1 MDEKMYLS
9 IGEVLGLLLEE
20 FPDVT
25 ISKIRFLESQGLI
38 EPERTASGYRKFT
51 QAEIER
57 LRFILRQQRENY
69 LPLKVIRTRL
79 EGDTSDGMIRPYDAT
94 APQGLA
100 VDSANHPTAKAVASR
115 KAPPRAVVTDDTSSL
130 SRTELMSEAQVDERV
145 LAGVLAAGLISPKKV
160 GAEEM
165 FTPADKEILD
175 IAARFI
181 ELGIDARH
189 LKTVRHTVEREADLY
204 EQRILPYL
212 RQRNPQSR
220 SQAME
225 MVDEFVELGERLR
238 ANLMARLIRQLS
250 D

>member
-1 MDEKMYLS
+1 M
-9 IGEVLGLLLEE
+9 V
-20 FPDVT
+20 
-25 ISKIRFLESQGLI
+25 
-38 EPERTASGYRKFT
+38 
-51 QAEIER
+51 
-57 LRFILRQQRENY
+57 
-69 LPLKVIRTRL
+69 
-79 EGDTSDGMIRPYDAT
+79 RPYDST
-94 APQGLA
+94 APQGMVVESA
-100 VDSANHPTAKAVASR
+100 ANHPTSKAVASR
-115 KAPPRAVVTDDTSSL
+115 KVPPRPVVTDDTSSL
-130 SRTELMSEAQVDERV
+130 SRSELMNEAQVDEKV

-165 FTPADKEILD
+165 FTPADKEILA

-220 SQAME
+220 TQAME